1 MKRKFLKRNKLVT
14 AALGATT
21 TYIRESYNLA
31 PLCKYE
37 KDEIVIEHK
46 TMKTTETILIFFLCF
61 LSCVR
66 ALDFIFIMSYDFHE
80 LNRTSIN
87 APLNRE
93 NGQDSNTE
101 TIAENLNIFLEQG
114 CEPEK
119 LIMGIPTYGRTYTLK
134 DTNDNSVG
142 AFVDGLGV

>member
-1 MKRKFLKRNKLVT
+1 MCV
-14 AALGATT
+14 
-21 TYIRESYNLA
+21 
-31 PLCKYE
+31 
-37 KDEIVIEHK
+37 V
-46 TMKTTETILIFFLCF
+46 FFVF
-61 LSCVR
+61 SFSR
-66 ALDFIFIMSYDFHE
+66 ALDLIFIMSYDFHE

-93 NGQDSNTE
+93 NGQDPNTE

-134 DTNDNSVG
+134 DPNENYVG
-142 AFVDGLGV
+142 AFVDGLGVCFSFLFEFCTRSCSCLYDFLWDFLFLLFLLCCTIYRTLVHTQCPMDH